1 MNNKS
6 KKLLKLGNFVYGN
19 KIQLLLIDTDKLL
32 FLKKY
37 KNLNN
42 LIKIGLNDK
51 RIYHLLFELIK
62 YKIKFIDLINN
73 DKWFD

>member
-1 MNNKS
+1 MNIKS
-6 KKLLKLGNFVYGN
+6 KKLLKLGNFIYGN

-37 KNLNN
+37 KNLNS

-62 YKIKFIDLINN
+62 YKIKFVYLVNN
-73 DKWFD
+73 DK